1 MKERITQRS
10 SKPAAKDGTDWN
22 RIDMLSDT
30 AIDTEAAADP
40 DAAPS
45 LDAAWFAG
53 AALELPE
60 PKQAVSLRIDADVL
74 QWYKAQ
80 GSGYLSRMN
89 AVLRQYAKAHGA
101 EVTGRSARTPRR
113 GG

>member
-1 MKERITQRS
+1 MKELTTRHS
-10 SKPAAKDGTDWN
+10 SKPATKDGTDWN
-22 RIDMLSDT
+22 RIDTLSDT
-30 AIDTEAAADP
+30 AIDAAAVSDP
-40 DAAPS
+40 DAAPP

-53 AALELPE
+53 SALELPE
-60 PKQAVSLRIDADVL
+60 PKQAVSLRVDADVL

-101 EVTGRSARTPRR
+101 DVTGRSARTPRR
-113 GG
+113 SG